1 MTEEKVFLLL
11 TENIPVTEETR
22 LHSRDMQAEEKE
34 GKLKL
39 RILMDKYSVEIFL
52 NDGERAMTSLIYTEE
67 TASMIAFEARG
78 KAEVSICKFNLIK

>member
-1 MTEEKVFLLL
+1 
-11 TENIPVTEETR
+11 
-22 LHSRDMQAEEKE
+22 
-34 GKLKL
+34 
-39 RILMDKYSVEIFL
+39 MDKYSVEIFL

>member
-1 MTEEKVFLLL
+1 
-11 TENIPVTEETR
+11 
-22 LHSRDMQAEEKE
+22 MQAEEKE

-78 KAEVSICKFNLIK
+78 EAEVSICKFNLIK